1 MTTSG
6 SAPVE
11 AGEFLRWW
19 ISQHIGT
26 GSQLSDAPTL
36 AESLAADGE
45 QVGIDEEALERA
57 AGKPLRDAIEAA
69 IKRAIEE
76 GLL

>member
-1 MTTSG
+1 MTASG
-6 SAPVE
+6 SAPDE
-11 AGEFLRWW
+11 AGKFLRWW
-19 ISQHIGT
+19 MSQHIGT
-26 GSQLSDAPTL
+26 GSQLSDAPVL
-36 AESLAADGE
+36 AESLVADGE

-57 AGKPLRDAIEAA
+57 AGKRLRDAIEAA

>member
-1 MTTSG
+1 MTDCPSISPG
-6 SAPVE
+6 D
-11 AGEFLRWW
+11 FLRSW

-26 GSQLSDAPTL
+26 GSQLSDVRTL
-36 AESLAADGE
+36 AESLTADGR
-45 QVGIDEEALERA
+45 QVGIDEESLEQA
-57 AGKPLRDAIEAA
+57 AGKPLREAIEAA

>member
-6 SAPVE
+6 SAPID
-11 AGEFLRWW
+11 AGEFVRWW

-26 GSQLSDAPTL
+26 GSQLSDASTL
-36 AESLAADGE
+36 AKSLAADGE
-45 QVGIDEEALERA
+45 QMGIDEEVLEQA
-57 AGKPLRDAIEAA
+57 AGKPLREAIEAA

>member
-1 MTTSG
+1 MTDSTTINSG
-6 SAPVE
+6 D
-11 AGEFLRWW
+11 FLRWW

-26 GSQLSDAPTL
+26 GSQLSNARML
-36 AESLAADGE
+36 AESLTADGG
-45 QVGIDEEALERA
+45 QVGIDEETLEQA
-57 AGKPLRDAIEAA
+57 AGKPLREAIEAA

>member
-1 MTTSG
+1 MSTSN
-6 SAPVE
+6 SPPIE
-11 AGEFLRWW
+11 PDEFLRWW

-26 GSQLSDAPTL
+26 GSQITDAPAFAAAM
-36 AESLAADGE
+36 AEEAS
-45 QVGIDEEALERA
+45 QVGIDEEELEKV
-57 AGKPLRDAIEAA
+57 AGRPLAKAVEAA

>member
-1 MTTSG
+1 M
-6 SAPVE
+6 
-11 AGEFLRWW
+11 
-19 ISQHIGT
+19 SQHIGT
-26 GSQLSDAPTL
+26 GSQLSDAPVL
-36 AESLAADGE
+36 AESLVADGE

-57 AGKPLRDAIEAA
+57 AGKRLRDAIEAA